1 MLDLLGRP
9 LEQARALLD
18 AEGYAVEVRETR
30 PPRPGVQL
38 LGALRVV
45 RQSFAGGTARL
56 VVAHERY
63 APPAGRA

>member
-9 LEQARALLD
+9 LAEARALLE

-38 LGALRVV
+38 VGALRVV
-45 RQSFAGGTARL
+45 RQAFAGGTARL
-56 VVAHERY
+56 VVVHERY
-63 APPAGRA
+63 VPPAGRA